1 MLFFQSSIYTQTL
14 GPPQQMKEIAANA
27 HSQLG
32 WLKKI
37 DAIFSFNKAE
47 FFQSPPS
54 NKNKKF
60 FFNYISLVFQK
71 NHHNVN
77 FEI

>member
-1 MLFFQSSIYTQTL
+1 
-14 GPPQQMKEIAANA
+14 MKEIAANA

-47 FFQSPPS
+47 FFSLPRTTKTKS
-54 NKNKKF
+54 

-71 NHHNVN
+71 KTP
-77 FEI
+77 II